1 MLPAV
6 GYASSMMSFGQGI
19 LQFSKVAKKFIEHL
33 FMAIAGTE
41 WLIDASGCR
50 AEALC
55 DRRLLEGVF
64 ERVIA
69 ELDLRVVGAPV
80 WHEFP
85 WPGGVTGIALLTESH
100 LTCHTYPEHEL
111 LTINLYCCRA
121 RCAWAWDERLKEML
135 GAKNVSVRVVL
146 RGEAAT
152 TTPQQTI
159 AMRDDVTSEDMM
171 SDDALALRN
180 AEGGQGV

>member
-6 GYASSMMSFGQGI
+6 GCAALMIRFGQGI
-19 LQFSKVAKKFIEHL
+19 LQFFKGFKKVHRTP

-41 WLIDASGCR
+41 WLIDAGGCR
-50 AEALC
+50 AQALR

-64 ERVIA
+64 ERIIA
-69 ELDLRVVGAPV
+69 ELDLRVVGASV

-85 WPGGVTGIALLTESH
+85 PPGGVTGIALLTESH

-111 LTINLYCCRA
+111 VTINLYCCRA
-121 RCAWAWDERLKEML
+121 RCAWAWDEGLKEML

-146 RGEAAT
+146 RGGAARS
-152 TTPQQTI
+152 QQSLAT
-159 AMRDDVTSEDMM
+159 MSDVTSEDLM
-171 SDDALALRN
+171 SGDALAFDS

>member
-1 MLPAV
+1 
-6 GYASSMMSFGQGI
+6 
-19 LQFSKVAKKFIEHL
+19 
-33 FMAIAGTE
+33 MAIAGTE

-50 AEALC
+50 AEALR
-55 DRRLLEGVF
+55 DRRLLEAVF

-69 ELDLRVVGAPV
+69 ELELRVVGAPV

-85 WPGGVTGIALLTESH
+85 SPGGVTGIALLTESH

-111 LTINLYCCRA
+111 VTINLYCCRA
-121 RCAWAWDERLKEML
+121 RCAWAWEEKLKEML

-146 RGEAAT
+146 RGVAAAT
-152 TTPQQTI
+152 SQQSIVARNDI
-159 AMRDDVTSEDMM
+159 ASEDTIGDGVFAFD
-171 SDDALALRN
+171 S